1 LRGRNGIYR
10 LRYAEATARNDNTD
24 GGRAWSTWARA
35 VNGTLRRWR
44 DFFRLEIER
53 KTDILAFAAF
63 IISLTSLSYQAY
75 GFLKG
80 PSVVEFPPEQILFFP
95 SEGGDYLHAAAQ
107 VTHVNRGSEGKNAVV
122 KQEKMTFKLANT
134 PYELKWQYFENF
146 SNLGHKL
153 VRPEHP
159 EAASPIVIKAG
170 EAVSKEIHFAPRTLP
185 IVSQS
190 SAGDAY
196 KNFLRWDDFVSQ
208 LANAKELDVQI
219 VTEFYGLRDQHINV
233 FIRVTPEFIHALK
246 TDRWDAPSCWPRTER
261 SLWERLL
268 P

>member
-1 LRGRNGIYR
+1 
-10 LRYAEATARNDNTD
+10 
-24 GGRAWSTWARA
+24 
-35 VNGTLRRWR
+35 VNGKGRHWR
-44 DFFRLEIER
+44 DFFRLEIDR

-75 GFLKG
+75 GFLRG

-95 SEGGDYLHAAAQ
+95 EKSGSGDYLHAAAQ

-122 KQEKMTFKLANT
+122 RQARMTFELANK

-146 SNLGHKL
+146 SNAGGKL

-185 IVSQS
+185 IVSQTD
-190 SAGDAY
+190 AQDAY

-208 LANAKELDVQI
+208 LANVQELDVQI
-219 VTEFYGLRDQHINV
+219 VTEFYGLRDEQINV
-233 FIRVTPEFIHALK
+233 FIRVTPDFIEALK
-246 TDRWDAPSCWPRTER
+246 TDRWDARSCWPRTKK
-261 SLWERLL
+261 SLWRRLL
-268 P
+268 R